1 MATRAHATTEAP
13 EMEDCLGC
21 RLTGSFTLL
30 GVGAYF
36 LSERSKLP
44 RRDLGQRRWL
54 LACAGTFAAAGV
66 WRATAHL
73 LESPKAGEATASDG
87 ALTVR
92 QEAQPW
98 YACEGC
104 SQKARAWF
112 GTGEKHRQGEDRAD
126 DK

>member
-1 MATRAHATTEAP
+1 MASSA

-21 RLTGSFTLL
+21 RLTGSATLL

-36 LSERSKLP
+36 FNERSKLP
-44 RRDLGQRRWL
+44 RHDLGQRRWL

-66 WRATAHL
+66 WRATTHL
-73 LESPKAGEATASDG
+73 FETPLTVDADAAGNATAQSS
-87 ALTVR
+87 
-92 QEAQPW
+92 

-104 SQKARAWF
+104 SRKMRAWL
-112 GTGEKHRQGEDRAD
+112 GQREPPTKKQEQDRAD